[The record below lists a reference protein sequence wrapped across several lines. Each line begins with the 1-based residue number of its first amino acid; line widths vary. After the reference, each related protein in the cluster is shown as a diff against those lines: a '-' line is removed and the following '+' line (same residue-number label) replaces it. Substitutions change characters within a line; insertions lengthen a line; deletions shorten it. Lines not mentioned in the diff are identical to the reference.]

1 MKITNGDKIRN
12 MNDLELANWLD
23 KISNQ
28 NREDYIGIGC
38 YNCTSYGT
46 HHMEE
51 SCKDCDWEN
60 GILGYLKLEFKG
72 D

>member
-38 YNCTSYGT
+38 IS
-46 HHMEE
+46 
-51 SCKDCDWEN
+51 
-60 GILGYLKLEFKG
+60 IF
-72 D
+72 